1 MTKLYN
7 DYNSYL
13 KAKYGCKVYRIGL
26 DAGFTC
32 PTRDG
37 TKGSSGCLYCNET
50 GSRSSYTNP
59 REGISSQLS
68 SRIKYLQETKG
79 AKKFI
84 AYFQAFTN
92 TYAPP
97 DKLKTIYDE
106 VLPFDDIVSISIGTR
121 PDAIDREKLHLISSY
136 KNKYEVWIE
145 YGLQTIRDSTL
156 NHMNRGHSFKDFL
169 NALDITKKFDIPVCV
184 HVILGLPG
192 ERRSDIIDTAKML
205 SSLKVNGVKIHVLH
219 VLRGSG
225 LEKLYEEGKIK
236 ILEENEY
243 VELVCDFLENLSG
256 DIIVQRL
263 TGQGTAESHAAPA
276 WALDKTKTLKKIT
289 EILKKRGTY
298 QGSGVKERLKTI
310 S

>member
-1 MTKLYN
+1 MMKLYN

-13 KAKYGCKVYRIGL
+13 KTKYGCKVYRIGL

-37 TKGSSGCLYCNET
+37 TKGRNGCLYCNET
-50 GSRSSYTNP
+50 GSRSSYANP
-59 REGISSQLS
+59 RESISSQLS
-68 SRIKYLQETKG
+68 GRIKYLKETRC

-92 TYAPP
+92 TYAPS
-97 DKLKTIYDE
+97 DKLKTIYNE
-106 VLPFDDIVSISIGTR
+106 VLPFEDIVGISIGTR
-121 PDAIDREKLHLISSY
+121 PDAIDREKLRLISSY
-136 KNKYEVWIE
+136 KDKYEVWIE

-156 NHMNRGHSFKDFL
+156 NDMNRGHSFKDFL
-169 NALDITKKFDIPVCV
+169 SALSITKEFDIPVCV

-192 ERRSDIIDTAKML
+192 ESRADMIDTAKTL
-205 SSLKVNGVKIHVLH
+205 TSLKVDGVKIHVLH

-225 LEKLYEEGKIK
+225 LERLYEAGKIK
-236 ILEENEY
+236 VLDENEY
-243 VELVCDFLENLSG
+243 VGLVCDFLENLSK

-263 TGQGTAESHAAPA
+263 TGQGTAKSHVAPA
-276 WALDKTKTLKKIT
+276 WALDKTKTLQKIT
-289 EILKKRGTY
+289 ETLKKRGTC
-298 QGSGVKERLKTI
+298 QGSGVGESLKSI